1 VSKAFRLLLLLAA
14 LMLLPPIEAH
24 ADSNASSSAPAAST
38 DDQSGDQSQDQDTTG
53 TDTGDTGQPA
63 APATVAPHDFASGVA
78 ALNADSFDDK
88 INAVTFLSGL
98 GDPRVVPVL
107 QALADERLYA
117 RMDGSL
123 IYQEG
128 GSYQDAITG
137 KPAAGVKPDDLSEV
151 AVNNRLRGVLQGVL
165 GQLTLQSPDAALRIQ
180 AAQAIADQP
189 TPNSVADLSNALAK
203 ETDPAVRD
211 AMTKTLAML
220 DLQSLDKARRL
231 AAVDRL
237 KGSTD
242 PNVRGQLLRLLGTET
257 DAEVRKSAQD
267 AADSISSRLSYIGVG
282 VDLFEGLSL
291 GSILLLAAI
300 GLSITF
306 GVMGVINM
314 AHGEMIMLGAYSTFA
329 VQQAFRAF
337 LPPSMINAYLIAA
350 IPIAFAITALVG
362 IGLERTVIRFL
373 YGRPLETLLAT
384 WGISLILQQGVR
396 SIFGPD
402 NQAVAN
408 PDWMTGG
415 MQLIGGF
422 TLTWNRLVIIF
433 FCFAVLGAL
442 AAFLRYSSFGLHMR
456 AVAQNR
462 PMAAAMGIRTARI
475 DAFTFGLGSGI
486 AGIAGVALSQIG
498 NVSPNLGQI
507 YIVNC
512 FMVVVFGGVG
522 SLWGTLAAALSLG
535 VATKFIEPFAGAI
548 VGQILVLVFIILFIQ
563 RRPRGLFALKG
574 RAVET

>member
-1 VSKAFRLLLLLAA
+1 VAKRFGFWLMLAALLLA
-14 LMLLPPIEAH
+14 PPIAVH
-24 ADSNASSSAPAAST
+24 AQGSTPVVAAAG
-38 DDQSGDQSQDQDTTG
+38 DDQSGEQSPDQDTTG
-53 TDTGDTGQPA
+53 SDSGDTGQAA
-63 APATVAPHDFASGVA
+63 APAKVAPHDFASGVA
-78 ALNADSFDDK
+78 ALNGDNFDDK
-88 INAVTFLSGL
+88 IGAVNFLSGL
-98 GDPRVVPVL
+98 GDPRAVPVL
-107 QALADERLYA
+107 QALAQDRLFA
-117 RMDGSL
+117 RTDGSL
-123 IYQEG
+123 IYKDG
-128 GSYQDAITG
+128 DDFKDALTG
-137 KPAAGVKPDDLSEV
+137 AAVSGVKADDLSDV
-151 AVNNRLRGVLQGVL
+151 TVNNRLRGILQGVL
-165 GQLTLQSPDAALRIQ
+165 GQMTLQSPDPALRIK

-189 TPNSVADLSNALAK
+189 TPSSIDDLTKALAG
-203 ETDPAVRD
+203 EQDAAVRE
-211 AMTKTLAML
+211 AMSKTLAML
-220 DLQSLDKARRL
+220 DLRSADKARRL
-231 AAVDRL
+231 AAIERL
-237 KGSTD
+237 QGSSD
-242 PNVRGQLLRLLGTET
+242 PNVRGQLLRLL
-257 DAEVRKSAQD
+257 DAESDPEVRKKAQE
-267 AADSISSRLSYIGVG
+267 AADAIASRLTYIGIG
-282 VDLFEGLSL
+282 VDLFEGISL

-314 AHGEMIMLGAYSTFA
+314 AHGEMIMLGAYSAFV

-337 LPPSMINAYLIAA
+337 LPHALLNAYLIVAV
-350 IPIAFAITALVG
+350 PVAFAVTALVG
-362 IGLERTVIRFL
+362 IALERTVIRFL

-433 FCFAVLGAL
+433 FCFAVLGGL

-462 PMAAAMGIRTARI
+462 PMASAMGIRTGVI

-512 FMVVVFGGVG
+512 FLVVVFGGVG
-522 SLWGTLAAALSLG
+522 SLWGTLAGALSLG

-574 RAVET
+574 RMAEG

>member
-1 VSKAFRLLLLLAA
+1 VAQVFRLLLLLAA
-14 LMLLPPIEAH
+14 LALTPPH
-24 ADSNASSSAPAAST
+24 AALAQDSST
-38 DDQSGDQSQDQDTTG
+38 SPPGSDQSGDQTPDQDTTG
-53 TDTGDTGQPA
+53 TDTGDTGQ
-63 APATVAPHDFASGVA
+63 APAPVKAAPHDFASGVA
-78 ALNADSFDDK
+78 ALDSDTFDEK
-88 INAVTFLSGL
+88 IAAVNFLSGL
-98 GDPRVVPVL
+98 GDPRVVTVL
-107 QALADERLYA
+107 QALDHDRLFARADGSIVMQEGNLYA
-117 RMDGSL
+117 
-123 IYQEG
+123 
-128 GSYQDAITG
+128 DAVSG
-137 KPAAGVKPDDLSEV
+137 KPISGINPDDLSV
-151 AVNNRLRGVLQGVL
+151 VVVNDRLRGILEGVL

-180 AAQAIADQP
+180 AAQAIAEQP
-189 TPNSVADLSNALAK
+189 TPNSIADLTNALK
-203 ETDPAVRD
+203 TETDPAVRE
-211 AMTKTLAML
+211 AMTKTLALL
-220 DLQSLDKARRL
+220 DLGSPDKTRRL
-231 AAVDRL
+231 AAIAQL
-237 KGSTD
+237 KGSSD
-242 PNVRGQLLRLLGTET
+242 PEVRGQLLRLLASEN
-257 DAEVRKSAQD
+257 DPEVRKDAQD
-267 AADSISSRLSYIGVG
+267 AADAISSRLTYIGIA
-282 VDLFEGLSL
+282 VDLFEGISL

-314 AHGEMIMLGAYSTFA
+314 AHGEMIMLGAYSAFV
-329 VQQAFRAF
+329 VQQAFHAF
-337 LPPSMINAYLIAA
+337 LPPSLVNAYLVVAV
-350 IPIAFAITALVG
+350 PVAFAATALVG
-362 IGLERTVIRFL
+362 IVLERTVIRFL

-396 SIFGPD
+396 SVFGPD
-402 NQAVAN
+402 NQAVSN
-408 PDWMTGG
+408 PNWMTGG

-433 FCFAVLGAL
+433 FCFAVLGGL

-462 PMAAAMGIRTARI
+462 PMASAMGIRTGMI

-522 SLWGTLAAALSLG
+522 SLWGTLAGALSLG
-535 VATKFIEPFAGAI
+535 VATKFVEPFAGAI

-574 RAVET
+574 RMAES

>member
-1 VSKAFRLLLLLAA
+1 MPNILRLLLVLAT
-14 LMLLPPIEAH
+14 LVV
-24 ADSNASSSAPAAST
+24 APALATRADDAVPASPGT
-38 DDQSGDQSQDQDTTG
+38 EDQSGDQPSDQDQTG
-53 TDTGDTGQPA
+53 MDAGDTGQAA
-63 APATVAPHDFASGVA
+63 APAKIIPHDFPSGVA
-78 ALNADSFDDK
+78 ALNSDSFDDK
-88 INAVTFLSGL
+88 IGAVNFLVGL
-98 GDPRVVPVL
+98 GDARVVTVL
-107 QALADERLYA
+107 QALAQERLFA

-123 IYQEG
+123 VYKEG
-128 GSYQDAITG
+128 DGYKDAVTG
-137 KPAAGVKPDDLSEV
+137 EAARDAKPDDLSEV
-151 AVNNRLRGVLQGVL
+151 TVNNRMRGILQGVL
-165 GQLTLQSPDAALRIQ
+165 GQLTLGSPDPALRIK

-189 TPNSVADLSNALAK
+189 APSSVTDLTAALDK
-203 ETDPAVRD
+203 ERDPAVRD
-211 AMTKTLAML
+211 AMTRTLAVL
-220 DLQSLDKARRL
+220 DLRSPDKARRL
-231 AAVDRL
+231 AAIDRL
-237 KGSTD
+237 KGSSD
-242 PNVRGQLLRLLGTET
+242 PNIRGQLLRLLDGES
-257 DAEVRKSAQD
+257 DPDVRKTAQA
-267 AADSISSRLSYIGVG
+267 AADAISSRLTYIGIG
-282 VDLFEGLSL
+282 VDLFEGVSL

-300 GLSITF
+300 GLSVTF

-314 AHGEMIMLGAYSTFA
+314 AHGEMIMLGAYCAFV
-329 VQQAFRAF
+329 VQQVFRAL
-337 LPPSMINAYLIAA
+337 LPPAAMGAYLIVAV
-350 IPIAFAITALVG
+350 PVAFAVTALLG
-362 IGLERTVIRFL
+362 IALERTVIRFL
-373 YGRPLETLLAT
+373 YGRPLETLLST
-384 WGISLILQQGVR
+384 WGISLILQQAVR

-408 PDWMTGG
+408 PAWMTGG

-442 AAFLRYSSFGLHMR
+442 AAFMRYASFGLHMR

-462 PMAAAMGIRTARI
+462 PMASAIGIRTGRI

-522 SLWGTLAAALSLG
+522 SLWGTLAGALSLG

-574 RAVET
+574 RTAES